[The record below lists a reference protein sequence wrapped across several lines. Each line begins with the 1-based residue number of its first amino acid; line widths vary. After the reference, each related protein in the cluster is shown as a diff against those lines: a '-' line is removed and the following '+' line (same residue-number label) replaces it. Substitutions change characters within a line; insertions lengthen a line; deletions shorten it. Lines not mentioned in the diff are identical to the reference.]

1 MALPAF
7 YSFSFLPVQIFWLSA
22 LYVVPVVRMSPCT
35 AGKWPPAIL
44 LPSSVEPIL
53 ARRERRGTLV
63 GRGRTW
69 QSEALC
75 FLRGRMSL
83 QNKNR

>member
-63 GRGRTW
+63 GRGAHSRVKRY
-69 QSEALC
+69 AFC
-75 FLRGRMSL
+75 RAA
-83 QNKNR
+83 